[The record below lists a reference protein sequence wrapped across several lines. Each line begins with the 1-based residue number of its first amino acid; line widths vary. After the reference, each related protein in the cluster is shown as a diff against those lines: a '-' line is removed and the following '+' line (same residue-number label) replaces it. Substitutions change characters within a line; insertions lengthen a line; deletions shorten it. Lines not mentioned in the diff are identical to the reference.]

1 MLLALN
7 IGNTNVTFGG
17 YDSAGQRVFASRF
30 YSDSALSSDE
40 LVYKLVNML
49 ALYHI
54 QPRDVDAAILASVV
68 PVLTSRMREALEKMT
83 NAPLMEVGPGL
94 KSGVRIRMD
103 NPAQLG
109 GELLCAAVG
118 ALQTHKPPLLVM
130 NMDTAATLV
139 AVDAEGSIVG
149 GVILPSPA
157 LSLSALVRNTAQLPQ
172 IDMELPAKRFLG
184 TNTTD
189 CLHSGIVNGSALML
203 EPDRAESIIR
213 AVKEASSIPVTVKF
227 RKGWDDSHINAVEF
241 AQMAE
246 AAGADAVTVHGRTR
260 QQMYAPPVDWEIIR
274 QVKNAVSIPV
284 IGNGDVVSPE
294 TAKALYETTGCD
306 LIMIGR
312 GALGAPWLFRQVRQ
326 YLQTGAYEPTPPL
339 EKRMELMVEQMTL
352 AVQYKGERVAS
363 HEARKHCGWY
373 ISGVRGAAQL
383 RRRAGELQTL
393 DDIKR
398 LAEDVAKAAAE

>member
-1 MLLALN
+1 MLLALAPMKDVTDLAFL
-7 IGNTNVTFGG
+7 NTLKDLNSLPDYFITEYFRTVAHHKKMSPYILRSIDENPTGRPI
-17 YDSAGQRVFASRF
+17 YGQ
-30 YSDSALSSDE
+30 
-40 LVYKLVNML
+40 LVGHEPEYL
-49 ALYHI
+49 A
-54 QPRDVDAAILASVV
+54 RDAQV
-68 PVLTSRMREALEKMT
+68 
-83 NAPLMEVGPGL
+83 LMEHACA
-94 KSGVRIRMD
+94 GVDLNMGC
-103 NPAQLG
+103 PAPKIAG
-109 GELLCAAVG
+109 
-118 ALQTHKPPLLVM
+118 
-130 NMDTAATLV
+130 NR
-139 AVDAEGSIVG
+139 S
-149 GVILPSPA
+149 
-157 LSLSALVRNTAQLPQ
+157 
-172 IDMELPAKRFLG
+172 
-184 TNTTD
+184 
-189 CLHSGIVNGSALML
+189 GSALML

-398 LAEDVAKAAAE
+398 LAEDVVKAAAE